1 MSAKFFLGEVVNITT
16 PAIEMLRKAA
26 AAAKV
31 PIEIVKSTLKVVTME
46 GIGLQYAGLVWLG
59 ASVLQLAANILLGYN
74 KFTAFNGVQL
84 VATFLWTMATFAQI
98 RATPEDAWTYNVF
111 GNIPNLMLLFGSCAF
126 IVSSS
131 LGISKDVYGSQIA
144 AAVGASCFMLA
155 AGQNAINL
163 PGTAKQG
170 AAYFTFGALITM
182 LNVTLG
188 ASGSLKPPD
197 SDTVNWLGLTL
208 GVVAGVAF
216 CIGGTYWSLDTAPPP
231 PTSLDRLT
239 DVLTPFVK
247 DHVKQGTSL
256 DRLTDVL
263 KDHVRQGTFG
273 MPKAA
278 RLPPPARGEG
288 LNQGRI

>member
-188 ASGSLKPPD
+188 ASGSFKPPD

-216 CIGGTYWSLDTAPPP
+216 CIGGTYWSTAPPP

-247 DHVKQGTSL
+247 HHVKQGTSL
-256 DRLTDVL
+256 DRLTDALTPFV
-263 KDHVRQGTFG
+263 KDHVRHRED
-273 MPKAA
+273 MP
-278 RLPPPARGEG
+278 RPAQFPAPAKG
-288 LNQGRI
+288 